1 MQTLEMNTMKKF
13 IILLIA
19 AIATVNLQAQIDRS
33 TMPKPGP
40 APKINLEDPQRF
52 SLQNGLEVLVV
63 ENHKLPRVSIQ
74 LRIDN
79 PPVLEGDKAGVSSL
93 MASMLGKGS
102 KNIPK
107 DQFNEE
113 VDFLGARI
121 NFGSQSAFA
130 SSLSKYFPRI
140 LELLADAAINPNFTH
155 DEFEKEKQ
163 KLLTS
168 IKADEKSVA
177 SVARRVSTALAF
189 TPKHPYGEF
198 ITEETVNNVTLTDVI
213 QFYENNFVPANAY
226 LVVVGDIKFAE
237 VQNLVEEAFTP
248 WIKASPLSF
257 QFSRPSDALYTQIN
271 FIDMPNAVQSE
282 ITVQN
287 LVDLKKNDPDY
298 LAAVMANEILGG
310 GGEGRLFL
318 NLREDK
324 GYTYGSYSG
333 IGYDKY
339 APSRFRATASV
350 RNMVTDSAVVEILK
364 EIDKMST
371 TPVTAEE
378 LKNTKAKYTGRFVMA
393 LEDPATIAEYALDI
407 ETEKLPKN
415 FYKTYLE
422 KINAITV
429 EDVQMAAKKYLKP
442 SNLRIVVTG
451 KGSEI
456 LENLEKV
463 TFKGKSIPVSF
474 YDPYAKKVEKP
485 DYNVALDTDI
495 TANQILQNYI
505 KSIGGSAKLQ
515 EVKTLQ
521 FLADA
526 QMQGMTLN
534 LNLKKTSKNQFFQ
547 DIKVAGNSM
556 SQQVFDGEKGYVIVQ
571 GQRKDMSEEEIMKV
585 KSEAS
590 PFPEL
595 SYLNSDIT
603 LESVEKVNG
612 KNAYKLKIADDK
624 WLLFDQE
631 SGLKVQEINVAE
643 MGGQTM
649 TSTINY
655 DDYREV
661 NGIKFPY
668 IWSQTMG
675 PQSFDFKIT
684 EIKVNEGVTD
694 ADFE

>member
-1 MQTLEMNTMKKF
+1 MKKF
-13 IILLIA
+13 IILLIS

-40 APKINLEDPQRF
+40 APPKINLEDPQRF

-113 VDFLGARI
+113 VDFLGGRI

-189 TPKHPYGEF
+189 TPKHPPYGEF

-339 APSRFRATASV
+339 APSRF
-350 RNMVTDSAVVEILK
+350 
-364 EIDKMST
+364 
-371 TPVTAEE
+371 
-378 LKNTKAKYTGRFVMA
+378 
-393 LEDPATIAEYALDI
+393 
-407 ETEKLPKN
+407 
-415 FYKTYLE
+415 
-422 KINAITV
+422 
-429 EDVQMAAKKYLKP
+429 
-442 SNLRIVVTG
+442 
-451 KGSEI
+451 
-456 LENLEKV
+456 
-463 TFKGKSIPVSF
+463 
-474 YDPYAKKVEKP
+474 
-485 DYNVALDTDI
+485 
-495 TANQILQNYI
+495 
-505 KSIGGSAKLQ
+505 
-515 EVKTLQ
+515 
-521 FLADA
+521 
-526 QMQGMTLN
+526 
-534 LNLKKTSKNQFFQ
+534 
-547 DIKVAGNSM
+547 
-556 SQQVFDGEKGYVIVQ
+556 
-571 GQRKDMSEEEIMKV
+571 
-585 KSEAS
+585 
-590 PFPEL
+590 
-595 SYLNSDIT
+595 SYR
-603 LESVEKVNG
+603 
-612 KNAYKLKIADDK
+612 
-624 WLLFDQE
+624 QC
-631 SGLKVQEINVAE
+631 
-643 MGGQTM
+643 
-649 TSTINY
+649 
-655 DDYREV
+655 
-661 NGIKFPY
+661 
-668 IWSQTMG
+668 
-675 PQSFDFKIT
+675 
-684 EIKVNEGVTD
+684 
-694 ADFE
+694 